1 MTGIHC
7 RVSHDPM
14 TDTTLSLTA
23 TSVPI
28 IVHPDIDKYIH
39 SFLPKLVECRHC
51 VGSQMLRKVNS
62 WAVPK
67 EYMDSVPKHVYYLKH
82 TLKPCS
88 YCKEEFLCSFH
99 FKDAVH
105 NSKRY
110 MNTVSPD
117 IAMCHGCS
125 WGHV

>member
-67 EYMDSVPKHVYYLKH
+67 EYMDSVPKHVYYLAH
-82 TLKPCS
+82 PETMLVLQGS
-88 YCKEEFLCSFH
+88 IFVLISFQGCRPQFQKVYEH
-99 FKDAVH
+99 CQSRH
-105 NSKRY
+105 RH
-110 MNTVSPD
+110 VSW
-117 IAMCHGCS
+117 M
-125 WGHV
+125 